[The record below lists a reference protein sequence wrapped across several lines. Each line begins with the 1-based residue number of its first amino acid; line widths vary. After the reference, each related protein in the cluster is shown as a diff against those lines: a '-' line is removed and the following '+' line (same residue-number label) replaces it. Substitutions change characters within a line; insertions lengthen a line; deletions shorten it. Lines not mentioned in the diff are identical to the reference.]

1 MVRDVLYAYSID
13 EKIRAYTYAVVFYF
27 SVRMHRRNAVR
38 AVGGGLLT
46 SIHEYRISCNRS
58 PRLALEGCRRSGHVL
73 EVIRRVAGGRSAH
86 HALLLRFEISPIQ
99 SFCFDNLP

>member
-38 AVGGGLLT
+38 AVGSARVTFINTVFPAIEARGLH
-46 SIHEYRISCNRS
+46 SND
-58 PRLALEGCRRSGHVL
+58 A
-73 EVIRRVAGGRSAH
+73 VAAGM
-86 HALLLRFEISPIQ
+86 
-99 SFCFDNLP
+99 C

>member
-38 AVGGGLLT
+38 AVG
-46 SIHEYRISCNRS
+46 NRK
-58 PRLALEGCRRSGHVL
+58 PRLALERCRRSGHVL
-73 EVIRRVAGGRSAH
+73 EVIRWAVGTARVAAGAGRFGIFVDSEF
-86 HALLLRFEISPIQ
+86 LF
-99 SFCFDNLP
+99 

>member
-13 EKIRAYTYAVVFYF
+13 ENIRAYTYAVVFYF
-27 SVRMHRRNAVR
+27 GVRMHRRNAVR
-38 AVGGGLLT
+38 AVGGGLL
-46 SIHEYRISCNRS
+46 
-58 PRLALEGCRRSGHVL
+58 
-73 EVIRRVAGGRSAH
+73 AH